1 MRKAISVVAVL
12 VLASSVALAQQIG
25 FKGVGGGIGYTSVSF
40 SSGASSESL
49 GGFAISGHAYL
60 GEITSGIGFYPEVL
74 YWHTSKD
81 FGAGVTWS
89 VSDFAINAN
98 AHYNIKVQG
107 SVMPYVGAGLGLNF
121 LSSTV
126 QVAIPFFGT
135 TEVSGSNTRLG
146 INLLGG
152 ADYAVNSKLRIG
164 GELRYVL
171 ASDFNHLLI
180 QATFTYALE

>member
-1 MRKAISVVAVL
+1 MKQVISIVAVI
-12 VLASSVALAQQIG
+12 VLAGSVAVAQQIG
-25 FKGVGGGIGYTSVSF
+25 FNGVGGGIGYTSVSF
-40 SSGASSESL
+40 SSGVSSESL
-49 GGFAISGHAYL
+49 GGIAIFGQADL

-89 VSDFAINAN
+89 VNDFAINAN

-107 SVMPYVGAGLGLNF
+107 NVMPYVGAGLGLNF

-135 TEVSGSNTRLG
+135 TEVTGSNSRLG

-152 ADYAVNSKLRIG
+152 ADYAVNSKLKIG
-164 GELRYVL
+164 AEARYVL
-171 ASDFNHLLI
+171 ASDYGHFMI
-180 QATFTYALE
+180 RAGFMYALH

>member
-1 MRKAISVVAVL
+1 MKNVISVVAVL
-12 VLASSVALAQQIG
+12 VLACSVAAAQIS
-25 FKGVGGGIGYTSVSF
+25 FKGVGGGVGYTSVSF
-40 SSGASSESL
+40 SSGVGSESL
-49 GGFAISGHAYL
+49 GGFTISGHADL
-60 GEITSGIGFYPEVL
+60 GEITAGVALYPEVV

-89 VSDFAINAN
+89 VSDFVINAN
-98 AHYNIKVQG
+98 AHYNIKVEG
-107 SVMPYVGAGLGLNF
+107 KVMPYVGAGLGLNF

-135 TEVSGSNTRLG
+135 TEVTGSDTRLG

-164 GELRYVL
+164 GEARYVI

-180 QATFTYALE
+180 RATVTYALH

>member
-1 MRKAISVVAVL
+1 
-12 VLASSVALAQQIG
+12 
-25 FKGVGGGIGYTSVSF
+25 VGGGIGYTSVSF
-40 SSGASSESL
+40 SSGVRSETL

-60 GEITSGIGFYPEVL
+60 GEITSGIGLYPEVL

-81 FGAGVTWS
+81 MGAGVTWS

-98 AHYNIKVQG
+98 AHYNIKVKG

-121 LSSTV
+121 LSNTV
-126 QVAIPFFGT
+126 QVGN
-135 TEVSGSNTRLG
+135 TERAASNSRLG

-152 ADYAVNSKLRIG
+152 ADYAVNKKLRIG

-171 ASDFNHLLI
+171 ASDYNHLLI
-180 QATFTYALE
+180 QATFTYALR